1 MNKTNEKKNKKVS
14 SELILYR
21 KKKQRIKR
29 KKSPFRKQNRK

>member
-21 KKKQRIKR
+21 KKKQRIKI
-29 KKSPFRKQNRK
+29 KKSRFRKQNRK